1 MPTIS
6 GETALLEKPDK
17 PAVDFVAVAQG
28 PGVAAR
34 RVFDEDGGS
43 KPAAGVTCRTH

>member
-6 GETALLEKPDK
+6 AEAALLEKPDK
-17 PAVDFVAVAQG
+17 TAVGFVAVSQG
-28 PGVAAR
+28 HGPAAR
-34 RVFDEDGGS
+34 RVFDADGGS

>member
-6 GETALLEKPDK
+6 AEAAPLEKPDI
-17 PAVDFVAVAQG
+17 PAVDFVAVTQG
-28 PGVAAR
+28 HGLTTQ
-34 RVFDEDGGS
+34 RVFDDDGGS